1 MIKLSIIIP
10 VYNSSKILE
19 KLINEI
25 DSNLYETF
33 KRDYE
38 IILVN
43 DYSNDNSWEIIKKI
57 SEKFNFIKGIDLSY
71 NVGQH
76 GAIFVGLKNS
86 TGDRIIIMDDD
97 LQHPPQS
104 LISIYEKLDLFDA
117 CYTLY
122 IKRKHVNWKIFVSI
136 VNNFFSSFIFNKPF
150 KIYTSSMKGIRGN
163 VRDKFLVHN
172 PKIPF
177 IDSLILKEA
186 KNITNIK
193 VYHQERFE
201 GKSNYDVRKLFILW
215 FDMIENYHFYPL
227 RFGSL
232 IGLISFCAVKLLRIF
247 NTKKIFSFEIKE
259 KTF

>member
-10 VYNSSKILE
+10 VYNSSKILK

-25 DSNLYETF
+25 NLNLYETF
-33 KRDYE
+33 KDDYE
-38 IILVN
+38 IILIN
-43 DYSNDNSWEIIKKI
+43 DFSNDNSWEIIKKI
-57 SEKFNFIKGIDLSY
+57 SEKFNFIKGINLSY

-76 GAIFVGLKNS
+76 GAIFIGLKNS

-201 GKSNYDVRKLFILW
+201 GKSNYGVRKLFILW

-232 IGLISFCAVKLLRIF
+232 IGFISFCAVKLLRIF
-247 NTKKIFSFEIKE
+247 NTKKNFSFKIKE